1 MPRRH
6 AVRSVVSLAVIGLV
20 GLLMGPTATAAPH
33 MVAVPPQVAPDPNAK
48 ITFFAGLPYNGAA
61 LTAAARQIASPG
73 SAEFRQ
79 HLSLADARKRF
90 GATPAAV
97 AKLRKAASDAGLTVD
112 VDGTGLFAR
121 LTGSVAQWER
131 LMGSSVQ
138 FSSAQ
143 TQVFMGQAAND
154 VYTFSDVPLF
164 TTVSDIPLPSQASL
178 EASTYS
184 PAPKELAPAITWFLP
199 SFARYVPSAD
209 SGQSGSGGQFA
220 ESNVLIYPD
229 SGTTPFPTNTATP
242 IGTSCVASGATTIN
256 GASGPAGQE
265 VFYTPDQVSQAYG
278 MGGLQRKHG
287 AAASGDVALISF
299 NGGFLPSDVQ
309 DAANCFGHRAP
320 EVRVTRGTGVSVPF
334 NNVDGETS
342 LDLQTASWVL
352 KNARSLRLVQVTN
365 SATAFL
371 DGYSRLLTDPA
382 GPPVSASLS
391 YGNCEPGMNSLP
403 GWRTQDD
410 LFALAG
416 VLGTSLFVSAGDT
429 GSAVCQVGDLLG
441 VDMLAESIVAALGE
455 SNVPPAVFEYLEV
468 LAQAAAQQAASPAST
483 VSYPA
488 SSPWVTAVGAT
499 QLVLGDQNSIVRE
512 SPWNDLQYG
521 VNGNAVTTGGPSM
534 IYARPWY
541 QPGFTSADRRLVP
554 DISAM
559 GALTPAMPLYVSGQL
574 GIVAGT
580 SESSPMMAAAM
591 ALVSKQR
598 EAAGKERL
606 GFINPWLYRTAQSHP
621 SVFRDITDGNN
632 QYPVPY
638 APGSLNVMGC
648 CEAVE
653 GFDTASGLGSINFE
667 RLAKVAR

>member
-1 MPRRH
+1 
-6 AVRSVVSLAVIGLV
+6 
-20 GLLMGPTATAAPH
+20 
-33 MVAVPPQVAPDPNAK
+33 
-48 ITFFAGLPYNGAA
+48 
-61 LTAAARQIASPG
+61 
-73 SAEFRQ
+73 
-79 HLSLADARKRF
+79 
-90 GATPAAV
+90 
-97 AKLRKAASDAGLTVD
+97 
-112 VDGTGLFAR
+112 
-121 LTGSVAQWER
+121 
-131 LMGSSVQ
+131 
-138 FSSAQ
+138 
-143 TQVFMGQAAND
+143 
-154 VYTFSDVPLF
+154 
-164 TTVSDIPLPSQASL
+164 
-178 EASTYS
+178 
-184 PAPKELAPAITWFLP
+184 
-199 SFARYVPSAD
+199 
-209 SGQSGSGGQFA
+209 
-220 ESNVLIYPD
+220 VLIYPGNET
-229 SGTTPFPTNTATP
+229 SPFPTNTGTP
-242 IGTSCVASGATTIN
+242 IGTSCVASGDTTIN
-256 GASGPAGQE
+256 GPAGPSGQE
-265 VFYTPDQVSQAYG
+265 VFFTPDQVSQAYA
-278 MGGLQRKHG
+278 MGGLQRKYG
-287 AAASGDVALISF
+287 ASASSDVALISF
-299 NGGFLPSDVQ
+299 NGGFLSSDVQ

-320 EVRVTRGTGVSVPF
+320 DVRVTRGTGVGAPF

-342 LDLQTASWVL
+342 LDLQTAAWVL

-365 SATAFL
+365 SATSYL

-391 YGNCEPGMNSLP
+391 YGSCEPGSNSVP

-429 GSAVCQVGDLLG
+429 GSAVCQVGDLVG

-455 SNVPPAVFEYLEV
+455 SNVPQAVIDYLLEV
-468 LAQAAAQQAASPAST
+468 AQSAAQQSASPAST

-541 QPGFTSADRRLVP
+541 QPSFTAADRRLVP
-554 DISAM
+554 DIAAM

-598 EAAGKERL
+598 ESAGKEPL

-632 QYPVPY
+632 QYPVQY
-638 APGSLNVMGC
+638 APDSLNVVGC